1 VPVVARALVVVLVVL
16 LALGVAA
23 LIAVEVVV
31 LRLRRANRVSQAHN
45 SGAPLYWLVWPG
57 RPARLHR
64 RLRRTVVLARSGCP
78 PTPAGRFR
86 RRAPELSAEAEL
98 AARVEH
104 QAAAIS
110 RELVLSARL
119 RGGARR
125 RIIEPAARDVA
136 QLEHVAT
143 RIAALAGTRSMATG
157 STGATDGLQALG
169 DDVEA
174 RHAAYE
180 EIAAIEVR
188 ALGQH
193 HR

>member
-1 VPVVARALVVVLVVL
+1 MFVVM

-23 LIAVEVVV
+23 LVAVELVV
-31 LRLRRANRVSQAHN
+31 LRMRRANRVSRTHD

-64 RLRRTVVLARSGCP
+64 RLRRAVVLARSGCP
-78 PTPAGRFR
+78 PAPSRRFR
-86 RRAPELSAEAEL
+86 RNAPELSAEAAL

-104 QAAAIS
+104 QAAAVS

-125 RIIEPAARDVA
+125 RIIEPAASDVA

-143 RIAALAGTRSMATG
+143 RIAALAGIRSMATG
-157 STGATDGLQALG
+157 SPAATDGLQALG